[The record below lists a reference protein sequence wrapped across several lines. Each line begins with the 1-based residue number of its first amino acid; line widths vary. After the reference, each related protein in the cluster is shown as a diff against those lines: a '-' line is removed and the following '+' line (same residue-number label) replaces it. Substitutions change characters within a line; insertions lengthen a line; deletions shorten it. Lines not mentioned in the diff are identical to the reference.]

1 MKKLL
6 EVYQYGDEIRFST
19 DIDVIQNPDVIA
31 DIQAKAT
38 FSMATRLWGGK
49 EASVIAIIRALAIA
63 DLTLCVN
70 RKEMI
75 EMLDDLSRM
84 GASALNGIRKELSA
98 KMNIVYPAKSKKESV
113 PSMLLIISLP
123 LNMH

>member
-19 DIDVIQNPDVIA
+19 DIDVLQNPDVIA

-38 FSMATRLWGGK
+38 FSMATKLWGGK

-70 RKEMI
+70 RKEVI

-84 GASALNGIRKELSA
+84 GASALNGIRKEPSA
-98 KMNIVYPAKSKKESV
+98 KMNIVYPAKSKKES
-113 PSMLLIISLP
+113 
-123 LNMH
+123 

>member
-6 EVYQYGDEIRFST
+6 EVYQYGDEIRFLT
-19 DIDVIQNPDVIA
+19 DIDVLQNPDVIA

-98 KMNIVYPAKSKKESV
+98 KMNIVYPAKSKKES
-113 PSMLLIISLP
+113 
-123 LNMH
+123 